1 MIERDVMTYVY
12 IIYIYIYI
20 YICANLLGMGES
32 VFKISTTIRSVG
44 GHLVFLLLN

>member
-12 IIYIYIYI
+12 IIYI